1 MPKVLVIIVTYNA
14 RKWIRQ
20 CLSSIDIQKYDTLV
34 VDNHSADDTIHLIHS
49 EFPDVM
55 LSIQSQN
62 LGFGKANNIGLQKA
76 MDEDY
81 DYVLLLNQDAWV
93 LPNTIDDLMAAHGSN
108 PQYGVLSPMQYH
120 SMTNDI
126 ERQFAIYVK
135 RYKVDVFSKDIEP
148 VEFANAAIWLIS
160 KQCIARVGG
169 FDPLFPHYGEDTD
182 YLQRVHHKGYKVGIV
197 PKIIAYH
204 DRESTTTSNIKKDI
218 YKATLVYIGYIK
230 DITHSWIVGY
240 FKCFQL
246 FLRKLIKAIYT
257 MDMTLLRINIAAM
270 RAVFK
275 QMHQVREHRKL
286 SLKERAFLK

>member
-14 RKWIRQ
+14 HKWIRK
-20 CLSSIDIQKYDTLV
+20 CFSSIYILIYVTLV
-34 VDNHSADDTIHLIHS
+34 VDIDCADVSILVFVS

-270 RAVFK
+270 RAAFK